1 MGMKLQDGESIISA
15 LPLFREKCTKKQGEV
30 VDIVKKHCPSDP
42 FSLHVGGESSFFNPE
57 VDSFMKTACKTIAVA
72 NQKGGV
78 GKTTSSIN
86 LAAALSQKKKKV
98 LLVDSD
104 PQGNATSGVGINSRS
119 LRYHLYNTYIGDC
132 PIEDTILQTGVKNL
146 DLIPSN
152 INLVAAEI
160 ELINKPSRE
169 TTLKN
174 VLRSIVDKYDYILID
189 CPPSLGL
196 LTINALTAS
205 DSVLIPMQCEY
216 FAMEGL
222 AQLVS
227 TIRSVKK
234 SFNSSLYMEG
244 LLLTMFDKRNKLTHQ
259 VAEELSKHFAKQLF
273 KTVIPRNVRLSE
285 CPSHG
290 QTVIDYDVR
299 SSGAKAYLQL
309 ASEFLRNQR

>member
-1 MGMKLQDGESIISA
+1 MPS
-15 LPLFREKCTKKQGEV
+15 KKKRCSSSGIGVIVLCGKDNFTFEV
-30 VDIVKKHCPSDP
+30 EI
-42 FSLHVGGESSFFNPE
+42 L
-57 VDSFMKTACKTIAVA
+57 MKTACKTVAVA

-86 LAAALSQKKKKV
+86 LAAALSKKRKKV
-98 LLVDSD
+98 LLIDSD
-104 PQGNATSGVGINSRS
+104 PQGNASSGVGINTRG
-119 LRYHLYNTYIGDC
+119 LQHHLYNAYIGEC
-132 PIEDTILQTGVKNL
+132 AIEETLLQTNVKNL
-146 DLIPSN
+146 DIIPSN

-160 ELINKPSRE
+160 ELINAPSRE
-169 TTLKN
+169 SSLKKI
-174 VLRSIVDKYDYILID
+174 LQPLLDRYDYLLID

-222 AQLVS
+222 AQLVN

-234 SFNSSLYMEG
+234 SFNAGLYIEG

-290 QTVIDYDVR
+290 QTVIDYDLR
-299 SSGAKAYLQL
+299 STGAKAYIQL
-309 ASEFLRNQR
+309 ANEFLKNQR